1 MDKLVI
7 EGGVSLN
14 GQVSISG
21 AKNAALPLM
30 ASSLLAN
37 GKHSFAN
44 VPRLRDIRTMQILLS
59 NMGAVSEHG
68 DLLELDTS
76 NIHNYEAP
84 YELVKTMRASVLV
97 LGPLIARHRRARVSL
112 PGGCAIGARPI
123 NLHLKALQQMGVD
136 IELDHGYVNAR
147 APQLHGAEIAFDQV
161 TVTGTENIM
170 MAATLAD
177 GLTVIQN
184 AAQEPEVAALAEYLN
199 RMGAS
204 IEGAGT
210 PEIKIEGLKEL
221 IPSTFTVIPD
231 RIEAG
236 TYLVAAGITNGHL
249 KLDGCRPDHL
259 DAVVQN
265 LTKAGLSI
273 ESGQGSLEVRRV
285 SGIRSINLKT
295 WPYPAFPTDMQAQFM
310 ALMALGDGVS
320 LITEQIFENRFMHVL
335 ELKRLGADIELEG
348 RSAVVR
354 GVKRLSGAP
363 VMATDLRASAS
374 LVLAALAADG
384 VTEIH
389 RIYHL
394 DRGYETIEKK
404 LAAVGARIWREE
416 S

>member
-1 MDKLVI
+1 
-7 EGGVSLN
+7 
-14 GQVSISG
+14 
-21 AKNAALPLM
+21 M

-37 GKHSFAN
+37 GKHAFSN
-44 VPRLRDIRTMQILLS
+44 VPRLRDIRTMNVLLS
-59 NMGAVSEHG
+59 NMGAVSHHG
-68 DLLELDTS
+68 DLLEIDTS
-76 NIHNYEAP
+76 NIHNFEAP

-97 LGPLIARHRRARVSL
+97 LGPLIARYGRARVSL

-123 NLHLKALQQMGVD
+123 NLHLKALAEMGVE

-147 APQLHGAEIAFDQV
+147 VKRLQGKVIGFDQV

-170 MAATLAD
+170 MAATLA
-177 GLTVIQN
+177 GGVTVIQN

-199 RMGAS
+199 KMGAF

-210 PEIKIEGLKEL
+210 PEIRIQGTQEL
-221 IPSTFTVIPD
+221 IPGHCTVIPD

-236 TYLVAAGITNGHL
+236 TYLVAAGVTKGNL
-249 KLDGCRPDHL
+249 KLEGCRPDHL
-259 DAVVQN
+259 DAVVQT
-265 LTKAGLSI
+265 LTRAGLSI
-273 ESGQGSLEVRRV
+273 ESGQNSLEVRRV
-285 SGIRSINLKT
+285 SEIHSMNLKT

-335 ELKRLGADIELEG
+335 ELKRMGADIELEG
-348 RSAVVR
+348 RTAVVR
-354 GVKRLSGAP
+354 GVKKLSGAP

-374 LVLAALAADG
+374 LVLAALAAEG